1 MSVQRQEVPPAPSIN
16 MRQALS
22 AFWHMPAIT
31 IARFTLASYIRSGWI
46 LGDIIFVWLLYAAFF
61 FEFGG
66 NVGYFFGTAGQ
77 GLGALAILGTVVMGQ
92 RAMNAR
98 VYLPLARITSRS
110 SYIRGLVLATGVLR
124 VPAFLLLLLLASSY
138 HHFSPPPCTGPGGVG
153 GCIAG
158 ATPGNITLG
167 ALGLVA
173 NCIVISTLVV
183 TFSAPIATRLARI
196 LLLAW
201 VAAVLYSNTA
211 LGPVAAVLSITRIP
225 LMPLAACYNLG
236 ANGSIGWPGLLALL
250 IAAAYVVGL
259 TLLAEYW
266 MSRRDLI
273 LH

>member
-1 MSVQRQEVPPAPSIN
+1 MSVQRQEVPPAPAVD

-22 AFWHMPAIT
+22 EFWHWPSVT
-31 IARFTLASYIRSGWI
+31 IARFTLASYVRSGWI
-46 LGDIIFVWLLYAAFF
+46 LGDLIFVWLLYAIFF

-66 NVGYFFGTAGQ
+66 NVVYFFGTAGQ
-77 GLGALAILGTVVMGQ
+77 GLGALAILSAVVMVQ

-124 VPAFLLLLLLASSY
+124 LPAFLLLLALAASY
-138 HHFSPPPCTGPGGVG
+138 HHFSPPPCTGVG

-158 ATPGNITLG
+158 ATLASITIG
-167 ALGLVA
+167 AIGLLA

-183 TFSAPIATRLARI
+183 AFSAPIATRLARI
-196 LLLAW
+196 VLLAW
-201 VAAVLYSNTA
+201 VAAVLYSGTSP
-211 LGPVAAVLSITRIP
+211 GPIAAILSITRIP

-236 ANGSIGWPGLLALL
+236 TNGTIGWSGALAFVID
-250 IAAAYVVGL
+250 IAYIIGL

-266 MSRRDLI
+266 MAKRDLI

>member
-1 MSVQRQEVPPAPSIN
+1 MSVQRHEIPPAPSID
-16 MRQALS
+16 MRQTLS
-22 AFWHMPAIT
+22 EFWHWPSIT
-31 IARFTLASYIRSGWI
+31 IARFTLASYVRSGWI
-46 LGDIIFVWLLYAAFF
+46 LGDIICVWLLYAALF

-66 NVGYFFGTAGQ
+66 NVAYFFGTAGQ
-77 GLGALAILGTVVMGQ
+77 GLGALAILGTVVMVQ

-124 VPAFLLLLLLASSY
+124 VPLFLLLLLLASSY
-138 HHFSPPPCTGPGGVG
+138 HHFSPPPCTSIG

-167 ALGLVA
+167 AIGLLA

-183 TFSAPIATRLARI
+183 TFSTPIATRTARI

-201 VAAVLYSNTA
+201 VAAVLYSSTS

-236 ANGSIGWPGLLALL
+236 TTGSLGWAGMLALL
-250 IAAAYVVGL
+250 VDAAYIVGL